1 MSVVQAVP
9 VEGRRKET
17 RAFHAVPALLYRNTW
32 PAWTPLPPGEEARL
46 FDRARNPSLAE
57 TEHARWVALR
67 DGRPVGRVAAFAPRL
82 PEDVG
87 YFGTFECIDDQPAAR
102 ALLEA
107 AETWLLARGRRTCI
121 GPLLVNPRDQIGLL
135 TDGFDR
141 PAALLTPYNPP
152 YYERLLEAAGFAVA
166 VRLRG
171 YAWVPD
177 MMDLRGMQELDRR
190 LTGRGSITIRTIDPR
205 RLAAEAL
212 VIADLINRS
221 FGATWRWCP
230 ITRAEALQLAVDLR
244 PILDPGLCLVAE
256 DASGPCGVALTVPD
270 ANWLLRR
277 IGEDG
282 RLWPFGW
289 LKALWLR
296 HRIPWAR
303 FMALAVL
310 PGKRATG
317 TVIRLVLATHRALL
331 ARGFQYA
338 ELSQVFD
345 DNVMMRRLLD
355 RMGCAVVKRYAVYE
369 RSLGRGS
376 DAC

>member
-1 MSVVQAVP
+1 MSAVQAVP
-9 VEGRRKET
+9 VEGRREET
-17 RAFHAVPALLYRNTW
+17 RAFHGVPALLYRKTW
-32 PAWTPLPPGEEARL
+32 PAWTPLPAGEEVRL
-46 FDRARNPSLAE
+46 FDRARNPALAE

-67 DGRPVGRVAAFAPRL
+67 DGQPVGRVASFAPRA
-82 PEDVG
+82 PADVG
-87 YFGTFECIDDQPAAR
+87 YFGTFECIDDQPTAR

-107 AETWLLARGRRTCI
+107 VESWLVARGRRTCI

-135 TDGFDR
+135 TQGFDR

-152 YYERLLEAAGFAVA
+152 YYARLLEAAGFEVA
-166 VRLRG
+166 ARLRG

-205 RLAAEAL
+205 RLEAEAL
-212 VIADLINRS
+212 VVAGLINQS
-221 FGATWRWCP
+221 FRATWRWCP

-244 PILDPGLCLVAE
+244 PILEPGLCLVAE
-256 DASGPCGVALTVPD
+256 DPRGPCGVALTVPD

-277 IGEDG
+277 IGG
-282 RLWPFGW
+282 RLWPIGW

-317 TVIRLVLATHRALL
+317 TVIRLMLATHRALV
-331 ARGFQYA
+331 AGGFQYA

-345 DNVMMRRLLD
+345 ENVMMRRLLE

-369 RSLGRGS
+369 RDLGRGRETH
-376 DAC
+376 AC